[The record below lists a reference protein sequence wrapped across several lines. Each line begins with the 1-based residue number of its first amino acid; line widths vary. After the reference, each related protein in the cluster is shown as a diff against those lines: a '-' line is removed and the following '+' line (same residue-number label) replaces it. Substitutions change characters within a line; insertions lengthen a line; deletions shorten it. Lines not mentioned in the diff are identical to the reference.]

1 MQTKLSVAI
10 AQFFLLPTIAIAAPD
25 AVVMNGNSDG
35 PGSLKAALASGA
47 NKIVIQD
54 IVSTIAVTE
63 TLEYTGATA
72 LSIIGS
78 GQTLDATGIAI
89 DDDIIVV
96 KNGADLTMSDLSL
109 IGPGNYKGYFA
120 EDKDDGGKGI
130 FVDVPETR
138 TGVVSVK
145 LTNVTVSGTGYHGI
159 HISDCTLG
167 DSCGGGSGGGG
178 NGSPAS
184 IDVQLA
190 GVAVDGVGF
199 GSQDADGVRVDER
212 AEGDIY
218 FTVTN
223 STFINVGADGV
234 ELDEG
239 NNGDV
244 VLNIGNSSFNNNGD
258 YCLFDTNLLDTHDCY
273 DDGDPDVDDGFD
285 IDEAGP
291 GSITGKIHN
300 LIVSNNYDEG
310 LDFDEEDAGGIDL
323 EIVAV
328 SAFNN
333 EDEGIKASEE
343 DEGSINI
350 SLSAIDLQGNNGSKE
365 ESEIEEEDEGT
376 VAVKVNGS
384 YIDELKIEEDGTETG
399 TVKVRGSTI
408 VEPLD
413 LDNIDKI

>member
-1 MQTKLSVAI
+1 MKTKLSMAL
-10 AQFFLLPTIAIAAPD
+10 ASMFLLPAIAVAAPST
-25 AVVMNGNSDG
+25 VVINGNSDG

-47 NKIVIQD
+47 SKIVIRGSFD
-54 IVSTIAVTE
+54 TIAVTE
-63 TLEYTGATA
+63 TLEYTGTA
-72 LSIIGS
+72 ALKIIGS
-78 GQTLDATGIAI
+78 GQTLDASGL

-96 KNGADLTMSDLSL
+96 KNGADLSMSNLAL
-109 IGPGNYKGYFA
+109 VGPGNYKEYFD
-120 EDKDDGGKGI
+120 EDKHEGGKGI
-130 FVDVPETR
+130 FVDVPDTR

-145 LTNVTVSGTGYHGI
+145 LTNISVSGTGYHGI

-184 IDVQLA
+184 IDVKLK
-190 GVAVDGVGF
+190 GVTVDGVGF

-212 AEGDIY
+212 ADGDIY
-218 FTVTN
+218 FTAKN

-244 VLNIGNSSFNNNGD
+244 IIKVSNSSFNNNGD
-258 YCLFDTNLLDTHDCY
+258 YCLLDTNLLETDDCY
-273 DDGDPDVDDGFD
+273 DDGDADTDDGFD
-285 IDEAGP
+285 IDEAGA
-291 GSITGKIHN
+291 GSIIGKIHN
-300 LIVSNNYDEG
+300 LTVTNNFDEG
-310 LDFDEEDAGGIDL
+310 LDFDEEDAGGFDL
-323 EIVAV
+323 KIVAV

-350 SLSAIDLQGNNGSKE
+350 SLKAINLQGNNGSKE
-365 ESEIEEEDEGT
+365 DSEIEEEDEGT
-376 VAVKVNGS
+376 VAVTVNGS
-384 YIDELKIEEDGTETG
+384 YLDELKIKEDGTETG

-413 LDNIDKI
+413 LKNIDEI

>member
-1 MQTKLSVAI
+1 M
-10 AQFFLLPTIAIAAPD
+10 
-25 AVVMNGNSDG
+25 
-35 PGSLKAALASGA
+35 
-47 NKIVIQD
+47 
-54 IVSTIAVTE
+54 STIVVTE
-63 TLEYTGATA
+63 TLEYTGTAA
-72 LSIIGS
+72 LSIVGS

-96 KNGADLTMSDLSL
+96 KNGADLTMSDLTL
-109 IGPGNYKGYFA
+109 VGPGNYKGYFA
-120 EDKDDGGKGI
+120 EDKDEGGKGI

-138 TGVVSVK
+138 TGIVSVK
-145 LTNVTVSGTGYHGI
+145 LTDVTVSGTGYHGI
-159 HISDCTLG
+159 HISDCPLG
-167 DSCGGGSGGGG
+167 DSCGSGGGG

-190 GVAVDGVGF
+190 GVTVDGFGF

-212 AEGDIY
+212 ADGDIY

-244 VLNIGNSSFNNNGD
+244 VLNVGNSSFNNNGD

-273 DDGDPDVDDGFD
+273 DDGDSDVDDGFD

-323 EIVAV
+323 EIVAA

-333 EDEGIKASEE
+333 
-343 DEGSINI
+343 
-350 SLSAIDLQGNNGSKE
+350 
-365 ESEIEEEDEGT
+365 EDEGT

-413 LDNIDKI
+413 LNTSIKSRLNR